1 MPDSEPLME
10 RLLAAPDADA
20 RRRVL
25 AGQPESLRHEI
36 VRALKNRVDEVERDD
51 ARQALAIALVAEE
64 VAGTVTDSAARALA
78 VWGQANAHALL
89 GENESAVQHY
99 ARAADL
105 FRAAGRPLEAARTG
119 IGRVDAHMY
128 LGRYDEAQTLAESA
142 IQVFAAEGDA
152 FSQAKLEMNLG
163 NICARQERHAEALRY
178 FRSARAACEAL
189 GETLTVAMTQV
200 NEANVLTVLDDFRG
214 AEELYVQARPAFDA
228 AELRAAVA
236 MVDHDVAFL
245 QYARGRYGDALRV
258 FERARAAFA
267 AIDIPMEAAYIDL
280 HESDIYLELN
290 LPQEAL
296 RLAGQAGGKFA
307 ALGMNFELARSQ
319 ANKAVALAR
328 LGSGSALV
336 LLAQA
341 RELFAAEGNEVW
353 QAHVDLARAEV
364 LGRAG
369 ARAKARTIISGASEA
384 YRRLGLQT
392 KHAYAE
398 IFRATLLA
406 DERLWVDALGALQV
420 ARMALKDLS
429 APWLWQRIW
438 GGYGRVYEGLNEPE
452 SALPYYRRAV
462 EELESIVTSLAADE
476 HRTAFV
482 ADKLAPYEAL
492 ALLTAP
498 GDNAES
504 FGWAERAK
512 SRALVDLLAAA
523 VRPRLRLADPST
535 SSGQADARR
544 AEELQAVRD
553 ELNWLY
559 SRLTSGDKPGEA
571 GPPPAGLEVRHK
583 IAEGERKA
591 MSLWRDLQA
600 KHAEPLSLQRVT
612 AVSAEEAQAGLPPGA
627 ALIEYFI
634 ARGQVMAFVLRR
646 DRLRVHL
653 NLVPAS
659 SLSPLLNGLAFQ
671 LSKFQYGPNYFN
683 RHRDALRAGTIDVL
697 GQLRSA
703 LIAPLWP
710 EIADAE
716 SLIVIPHGLLHHL
729 PFHALYA
736 DGRYLIETHAISYAP
751 SASVLKFCR
760 EKAAQ
765 GEGLPYRRPLFVG
778 VPDERA
784 TRVTQEAK
792 TLASLFPDARTL
804 IGEEAT
810 AAKVRELAPDSGLLH
825 FAAHGLFRPEAPLL
839 SAVRLADT
847 WLAAQDV
854 YDLELR
860 ASLVTLS
867 ACESGLGRVA
877 GGDDLIGLVRGFLY
891 AGTPSLLVSLWMVDD
906 ESITKLMAEF
916 YKALLAGQ
924 PKAQALRQ
932 AQMTLIKENDH
943 PYIWAPLALVGSER

>member
-1 MPDSEPLME
+1 MPSSESLME

-20 RRRVL
+20 RRRLL
-25 AGQPESLRHEI
+25 AGQPESIRYGI

-51 ARQALAIALVAEE
+51 ARQALAIACIAEE
-64 VAGTVTDSAARALA
+64 AAETVTDPAARALG
-78 VWGQANAHALL
+78 VWGQANAYASL
-89 GENESAVQHY
+89 GEHESAVQHY

-105 FRAAGRPLEAARTG
+105 FRAAQRPLEAARTS
-119 IGRVDAHMY
+119 IGRLDALMY
-128 LGRYDEAQTLAESA
+128 LGRYDEAQSLAESA
-142 IQVFAAEGDA
+142 IQVFAAEGDP

-163 NICARQERHAEALRY
+163 NLCARQERHAEALRY

-189 GETLTVAMTQV
+189 GEALTVAMTQV

-214 AEELYVQARPAFDA
+214 AEELYVRARPVFDS

-245 QYARGRYGDALRV
+245 HYARGGYGDALRV

-296 RLAGQAGGKFA
+296 RLAGQAGEKFA

-328 LGSGSALV
+328 LGSGSALA

-353 QAHVDLARAEV
+353 AAHVDLARAEV

-369 ARAKARTIISGASEA
+369 AGAKARTIISGASEA

-406 DERLWVDALGALQV
+406 DERLWVEALGALQV
-420 ARMALKDLS
+420 ARTALKDLS

-438 GGYGRVYEGLNEPE
+438 AGYGRVYEGLNEPE

-462 EELESIVTSLAADE
+462 EELETIVASLAADE

-498 GDNAES
+498 GDSAKS

-523 VRPRLRLADPST
+523 VRPRLRLAD
-535 SSGQADARR
+535 AVDARR
-544 AEELQAVRD
+544 AEELQSVRD

-559 SRLTSGDKPGEA
+559 SRITGGDKPGEA
-571 GPPPAGLEVRHK
+571 GPPPAGPEVHRK
-583 IAEGERKA
+583 IVERERQA
-591 MSLWRDLQA
+591 VSLWRDLQA
-600 KHAEPLSLQRVT
+600 KHAEHLSLQRVT
-612 AVSAEEAQAGLPPGA
+612 AVSAEEAQADLPPGA

-634 ARGQVMAFVLRR
+634 ARGQVMAFVVRR
-646 DRLRVHL
+646 GRLRVYL
-653 NLVPAS
+653 NLVSAA
-659 SLSPLLNGLAFQ
+659 SLSPLLDGLAFQ
-671 LSKFQYGPNYFN
+671 LSKFQYGPDYFN
-683 RHRDALRAGTIDVL
+683 RHREALRAGTVDVL
-697 GQLRSA
+697 KQLRTA

-716 SLIVIPHGLLHHL
+716 SLIVIPHGPLHHL

-765 GEGLPYRRPLFVG
+765 GEGLPYSRPLFVG

-784 TRVTQEAK
+784 ARVTQEAQ
-792 TLASLFPDARTL
+792 TLARLFPDARTL

-854 YDLELR
+854 YNLELS

-891 AGTPSLLVSLWMVDD
+891 AGTPSLLVSLWMVED

-924 PKAQALRQ
+924 TKAQALRR
-932 AQMTLIKENDH
+932 AQMALIEENDH
-943 PYIWAPLALVGSER
+943 PYLWAPLVLVGSER